1 MPRSIS
7 NSCNGL
13 AFPGAALAFF
23 LYLLTV
29 SATFAEISM
38 PRVFDDNMVLQRD
51 LPLPVWGKAA
61 PGEVVTVGFAGQQKS
76 ATADAGGQWRVTLDP
91 LPADKTPQILN
102 VRGENEVVFTNVLVG
117 EVWLCSGQSNME
129 WPLDKSANPEEEK
142 AAATFPEIRHFKI
155 PRTSSAFP
163 QWNTKGSW
171 QVCSPKTVGGFSAVG
186 YFFARELYRQLD
198 VPIGLINSTWG
209 GTAIEP
215 WMSPESAAASPK
227 LADLQ
232 AKIFLQSS
240 YSPEGKKRYEEYLA
254 NLKQWV
260 AATEAAL
267 VKDEPVTEPPAVP
280 WPAWENPQVTQLYN
294 GMIHP
299 LAPLA
304 LRGAIWYQGE
314 SNSSDDAAA
323 YLDKLEALISGWR
336 MKWNQGDFP
345 FYIVQLSN
353 FSRASEDGKT
363 WSGIREAQVDSL
375 TIPNT
380 GLAVTI
386 DIGDSKD
393 IHPKNKQ
400 DVGKRLALWAL
411 AGPYGKD
418 INPSGPLYKGH
429 RVEDGKIRI
438 SFDHAKSGLLIG
450 KKENLAA
457 VTADPGAKL
466 RWIEIA
472 GDDRV
477 FQPAESVIEGGELV
491 VSSLEVTAPVAV
503 RYAFI
508 QDPAGANL
516 YNKEGLPASP
526 FRTDSW

>member
-1 MPRSIS
+1 MPRF
-7 NSCNGL
+7 GL
-13 AFPGAALAFF
+13 LVAALGIFSSTLHAAVT
-23 LYLLTV
+23 L
-29 SATFAEISM
+29 
-38 PRVFDDNMVLQRD
+38 PRVFGNNMVLQRD
-51 LPLPVWGKAA
+51 KPIPVWGKAS
-61 PGEVVTVGFAGQQKS
+61 PGEKVTVVFAGQEKVT
-76 ATADAGGQWRVTLDP
+76 TAGENGRWRVTLDP
-91 LPADKTPQILN
+91 LPANKKPQNLM
-102 VRGENEVVFTNVLVG
+102 VRGPNELVFTNVLVG

-240 YSPEGKKRYEEYLA
+240 HSPEGKKRYEEYLA
-254 NLKQWV
+254 NLTQWV
-260 AATEAAL
+260 AASEAAL

-280 WPAWENPQVTQLYN
+280 WPAWDNPQATQLYN

-304 LRGAIWYQGE
+304 LRGVIWYQGE
-314 SNSSDDAAA
+314 SNGSDDAAV
-323 YLDKLEALISGWR
+323 YLGRLEALISGWR

-353 FSRASEDGKT
+353 FGRTSEDGKT
-363 WSGIREAQVDSL
+363 WTGIREAQVDSL

-457 VTADPGAKL
+457 VTPDPEAKL

-472 GDDRV
+472 GEDRV
-477 FQPAESVIEGGELV
+477 FQPAEAVIEGGEIV
-491 VSSLEVTAPVAV
+491 VFSPEVAVPAAV
-503 RYAFI
+503 RYAFM